1 MKWKKLYFEPNEGY
15 QEAIIEDHIGDLI
28 ISSIATVIQWVAILG
43 ILFGTIFIN
52 AEGERSII
60 TTFGKASDTVYSA
73 GMHVKLPFIQSVK
86 RFDVKTIRADYKT
99 NTYTK
104 DIQTANIM
112 VSYSYNLKEQDVVAT
127 YKQYGNEWQERILY
141 PNLEQ
146 AVKAEVGTWN
156 ADQIVA
162 NRDKVATNILKSLQ
176 DRMEEHKYPVM
187 ITNFQMINID
197 FSSQFEQAI
206 EKKVIAEQAALEEA
220 NKTKQVEQQAK
231 QTVTQAKAEAES
243 MRIRA
248 NALASNP
255 KLVSYEAVQKWDGHL
270 PQFMTGNSTPIL
282 DVRSL
287 NAN

>member
-1 MKWKKLYFEPNEGY
+1 MKWKKLYFSPNDGY
-15 QEAIIEDHIGDLI
+15 EDAFMNDKFGDLI
-28 ISSIATVIQWVAILG
+28 VSIISTIIQWVLILG
-43 ILFGTIFIN
+43 LAFGTIFIN

-60 TTFGKASDTVYSA
+60 TTFGKASNTVYAA
-73 GMHVKLPFIQSVK
+73 GMHIKLPFIQDVK

-99 NTYTK
+99 QTYTK
-104 DIQTANIM
+104 DIQTANIT
-112 VSYSYNLKEQDVVAT
+112 VSYSYNLKEQDIVST

-146 AVKAEVGTWN
+146 AVKAEVGVWN

-162 NRDKVATNILKSLQ
+162 NRDKVANNILVSLQ
-176 DRMEEHKYPVM
+176 DRMTEHKYPVM

-255 KLVSYEAVQKWDGHL
+255 KLVSYEAVQKWDGKL
-270 PQFMTGNSTPIL
+270 PQFMMGNSTPIL

>member
-1 MKWKKLYFEPNEGY
+1 MKWKKLYFSPNDGY
-15 QEAIIEDHIGDLI
+15 EDAFMNDKFGDLI
-28 ISSIATVIQWVAILG
+28 VSIISTIIQWVLILG
-43 ILFGTIFIN
+43 LAFGTIFIN

-60 TTFGKASDTVYSA
+60 TTFGKASNTVYAA
-73 GMHVKLPFIQSVK
+73 GMHIKLPFIQNVK

-99 NTYTK
+99 QTYTK
-104 DIQTANIM
+104 DIQTANIT
-112 VSYSYNLKEQDVVAT
+112 VSYSYNLKEQDIVST

-146 AVKAEVGTWN
+146 AVKAEVGVWN

-162 NRDKVATNILKSLQ
+162 NRDKVANNILVSLQ
-176 DRMEEHKYPVM
+176 DRMIEHKYPVM

-255 KLVSYEAVQKWDGHL
+255 KLVSYEAVQKWDGKL
-270 PQFMTGNSTPIL
+270 PQFMMGNSTPIL

>member
-1 MKWKKLYFEPNEGY
+1 MKWKKLYFEPNGGY
-15 QEAIIEDHIGDLI
+15 QEAVIEDKFADLLGSI
-28 ISSIATVIQWVAILG
+28 IATAIQWIIILG
-43 ILFGTIFIN
+43 IIFGTVFIN

-60 TTFGKASDTVYSA
+60 TTFGKAGETVYSA
-73 GMHVKLPFIQSVK
+73 GMHIKLPFIQQVK

-99 NTYTK
+99 QTYTK

-112 VSYSYNLKEQDVVAT
+112 VSYSYNLKEQDIVST
-127 YKQYGNEWQERILY
+127 YRQYGNEWQERILY

-146 AVKAEVGTWN
+146 AVKAEVGVWN

-162 NRDKVATNILKSLQ
+162 NRDKVANSILISLQ
-176 DRMEEHKYPVM
+176 NRMAEHNYPVM

-255 KLVSYEAVQKWDGHL
+255 KLVSYEAVQKWDGRL
-270 PQFMTGNSTPIL
+270 PQIMTGNSTPIL
-282 DVRSL
+282 DIRSL

>member
-1 MKWKKLYFEPNEGY
+1 MKWKKLYFSPNDGY
-15 QEAIIEDHIGDLI
+15 EDAFMNDKFGDLI
-28 ISSIATVIQWVAILG
+28 VSIISTIIQWVLILG
-43 ILFGTIFIN
+43 LAFGTIFIN

-60 TTFGKASDTVYSA
+60 TTFGKASNTVYAA
-73 GMHVKLPFIQSVK
+73 GMHIKLPFIQNVK

-99 NTYTK
+99 QTYTK
-104 DIQTANIM
+104 DIQTANIT
-112 VSYSYNLKEQDVVAT
+112 VSYSYNLKEQDIVST

-146 AVKAEVGTWN
+146 AVKAEVGVWN

-162 NRDKVATNILKSLQ
+162 NRDKVANNILVSLQ
-176 DRMEEHKYPVM
+176 DRMTEHKYPVM

-255 KLVSYEAVQKWDGHL
+255 KLVSYEAVQKWDGKL
-270 PQFMTGNSTPIL
+270 PQFMMGNSTPIL